1 MSNELK
7 PCAHCGSDLSEFCE
21 DFYKVNRSGNDH
33 WVYLRCLKCGA
44 MTQGHGNTK
53 EAAEQ
58 NAIKRWNTRAERT
71 CHPAPKYGDDSPWPV
86 MVCSECGRRLHYD
99 ETKDGLEYS
108 PYCGCGAKVVE

>member
-1 MSNELK
+1 MSKELK
-7 PCAHCGSDLSEFCE
+7 PCAHCGSELSEFCE

-58 NAIKRWNTRAERT
+58 NARKRWNTRTEREVGISKLQKIT
-71 CHPAPKYGDDSPWPV
+71 GTSY
-86 MVCSECGRRLHYD
+86 
-99 ETKDGLEYS
+99 LEAKS
-108 PYCGCGAKVVE
+108 ILTSLKQAGARVVE